1 MVPARGGV
9 PPTASSPRSPLR
21 QVMTDAP
28 TFDLQSHSTHSDGE
42 LPPAGVVAAAAAV
55 GVELLALSDHDTV
68 AGVGEA
74 LRAARTTG
82 IKLCPAV
89 EISALD
95 AAGADLHILGYLIDI
110 EEPRLLDR
118 LERYRADR
126 ERRTQAMVA
135 AIRDAGFEVDER
147 PLTERARAGNA
158 IGRPHIAH
166 AVTSHPAN
174 SERLAEEGIGD
185 ASSFLGAYLTEGS
198 PGFRPREVPTVNE
211 AIAAIHEAGGIAVWA
226 HPFWDLADTS
236 QVLATLDRF
245 IGWGIDG
252 VEAFYLTHTAEQT
265 RALADH
271 CAARDLLRTG
281 SSDFHGPNHRLLSS
295 FRAFS
300 LYGLT
305 PELGAI
311 GDHL

>member
-1 MVPARGGV
+1 
-9 PPTASSPRSPLR
+9 
-21 QVMTDAP
+21 MTYAP
-28 TFDLQSHSTHSDGE
+28 TFDLQSHSSHSDGE
-42 LPPAGVVAAAAAV
+42 LTPAGVVEAAAAA

-68 AGVGEA
+68 AGVREA
-74 LRAARTTG
+74 LDAAG
-82 IKLCPAV
+82 SAGVGLCPAV

-95 AAGADLHILGYLIDI
+95 AAGADLHILGYRIDI
-110 EEPRLLDR
+110 EDPTLLDR
-118 LERYRADR
+118 LERYQADR
-126 ERRTQAMVA
+126 ERRTQAMLT
-135 AIRDAGFEVDER
+135 AIRGAGFEVDER
-147 PLTERARAGNA
+147 PLTARAEAGNV

-174 SERLAEEGIGD
+174 SQRLAEEGIGD

-211 AIAAIHEAGGIAVWA
+211 AIAAIHDAGGLAVWA
-226 HPFWDLADTS
+226 HPFWDIADTTV
-236 QVLATLDRF
+236 VLATLDRF

-252 VEAFYLTHTAEQT
+252 AECFYLTHTAEQT

-311 GDHL
+311 ADPA